1 MFEFVRTHNRLLFFV
16 LVLLIFPSFVFFGV
30 EGYSRLNDEASATV
44 ARVDGRKIT
53 RAEWDAEH
61 RRQIEQARARMPGL
75 DAKFFDAPEVRR
87 ETLDQ
92 LVRERVLFAAAMRGH
107 LSVSDE
113 RLMRE
118 LTSIPQLAALK
129 RPDGSFDVAA
139 YKVMVESQGRSAE
152 SFEASL
158 RQEISLRQVSA
169 GIADTGLPA
178 GAAGR
183 AALDAL
189 LQQREAQVLRFDA
202 KEQMAGLAPT
212 EAELAAYH
220 QAHES
225 EFRTVEQARIEY
237 VLLDAKALEQGITAP
252 EGELRKFYEENVSR
266 YTTAEERRASHIL
279 VTAPKD
285 APADQRAK
293 AKAKAEQLLEQA
305 RKNPAGFAE
314 LAKKNSDDTLSAPQ
328 GGDLDFNGRGAFA
341 AKAQEDAIFAMKV
354 GEVSNV
360 VESEFG
366 YHVIKLDAVRGGQ
379 KKPFEAVR
387 GEIEAELKK
396 QLAAK
401 EFASAA
407 EQFGNIVNA
416 QSDSLAPAADKLK
429 LKVQTATVQRTPAP
443 GATGALASA
452 KLLEAVFS
460 SDTLRNKLNTEAV
473 EVGTNQLAAARV
485 VEHLPSRVQ
494 PLAEV
499 QTQVRERLIAEQA
512 AAKARKAGQAR
523 LAELQKADSTAGL
536 PALVTL
542 SRSNPQG
549 QPREV
554 VDAVLRADASKLPQW
569 VGVDLGNAGYAL
581 ARVVAVKPPPGDTPE
596 MAQLLPRVSQAWAAA
611 EAQAYY
617 KALERRFK
625 ASVDTAAVAG
635 AASAPVSN

>member
-1 MFEFVRTHNRLLFFV
+1 MFEFVRAHTRKFFWLFVPLVIVSFIVVGIQGYDRLGE
-16 LVLLIFPSFVFFGV
+16 SG
-30 EGYSRLNDEASATV
+30 NDTV
-44 ARVDGRKIT
+44 ARVDGQKLK

-75 DAKFFDAPEVRR
+75 DAKFFDSPEVRR
-87 ETLDQ
+87 ETLEQ
-92 LVRERVLFAAAMRGH
+92 LVRDRVLFAAAARAH

-118 LTSIPQLAALK
+118 LQSIPELAALK

-152 SFEASL
+152 SFEAAL
-158 RQEISLRQVSA
+158 RQDISLRQVTA
-169 GIADTGLPA
+169 GIADSGLPA

-183 AALDAL
+183 AALGAL
-189 LQQREAQVLRFDA
+189 LQQRDAQVLRFDS
-202 KEQMAGLAPT
+202 KDQRAGLAPT
-212 EAELAAYH
+212 DAELAAYH
-220 QAHES
+220 QAHEN
-225 EFRTVEQARIEY
+225 EFRTVEQARVEY
-237 VLLDAKALEQGITAP
+237 VVLDAKDLEQSMVAP
-252 EGELRKFYEENVSR
+252 EAELRKFYDENVSR

-279 VTAPKD
+279 VAAPKD

-305 RKNPAGFAE
+305 RKNPAGFAD

-328 GGDLDFNGRGAFA
+328 GGDLEFNGRGGFA
-341 AKAQEDAIFAMKV
+341 AKPQEDAIFAMKV
-354 GEVSNV
+354 GEISNL
-360 VESEFG
+360 VETEFG
-366 YHVIKLDAVRGGQ
+366 YHIIRLDAVRGGQ

-407 EQFGNIVNA
+407 DQFGNIVNA
-416 QSDSLAPAADKLK
+416 QSDSLAPVADKLK
-429 LKVQTATVQRTPAP
+429 LKVQSATVQRTPAP
-443 GATGALASA
+443 GTTGPLASA

-460 SDTLRNKLNTEAV
+460 NDTLRNKLNTEAI
-473 EVGTNQLAAARV
+473 EVGANQLAAARV

-499 QTQVRERLIAEQA
+499 QAQVRERVVAEQA
-512 AAKARKAGQAR
+512 AERARKAGQAR
-523 LAELQKADSTAGL
+523 LAELQKADTASGL
-536 PALVTL
+536 PPMQTL

-549 QPREV
+549 QPREL
-554 VDAVLRADASKLPQW
+554 VDAVLRADADKLPQW
-569 VGVDLGNAGYAL
+569 VGVDLGLAGYAL
-581 ARVVAVKPPPGDTPE
+581 ARVAAVKPPAADSPE
-596 MAQLLPRVSQAWAAA
+596 VAQLLPRVAQAWAAA

-625 ASVDTAAVAG
+625 VSIDSAAV
-635 AASAPVSN
+635 AASAPATN